1 MTDLR
6 HFISHAPRFGSYAN
20 PVRSKVEQSPYY
32 WWWYALTRNTTYC
45 ALCEGGGDL
54 SLLADSQTETEQ
66 KDDAQRA
73 STSGD
78 SFKAHSDM
86 LKVYDDFGDVRYEGD
101 RYRAFCDWWRNRVN
115 TNEQR
120 GAYLF
125 AEPLRG
131 TWTRV
136 LADEADLQSAWDDDA
151 QIVIAVPI
159 HQTRHHANKS
169 LTRIVRKH
177 IAEQKGRAISDPRS
191 SKARYHLNTAVQ
203 PRALK
208 LAFDI
213 WDLRN
218 DCAVDPIPQRI
229 PKTLPHNVRIARAV
243 GLKYKARSGEVA
255 TKADEHRNL
264 TTQVARYLRTARSMI
279 TAAGEGVFPTRQ

>member
-1 MTDLR
+1 
-6 HFISHAPRFGSYAN
+6 
-20 PVRSKVEQSPYY
+20 
-32 WWWYALTRNTTYC
+32 
-45 ALCEGGGDL
+45 
-54 SLLADSQTETEQ
+54 
-66 KDDAQRA
+66 
-73 STSGD
+73 
-78 SFKAHSDM
+78 M

>member
-45 ALCEGGGDL
+45 ALVEADVDL
-54 SLLADSQTETEQ
+54 SLLAESQTETEQ

-73 STSGD
+73 YTSGD
-78 SFKAHSDM
+78 SFKAYSDM
-86 LKVYDDFGDVRYEGD
+86 LKVYEDFEDVRYDGD
-101 RYRAFCDWWRNRVN
+101 RYQAFCAWWRNRVN

-131 TWTRV
+131 MWTRV
-136 LADEADLQSAWDDDA
+136 LTDEDEDDLRNAWEDDA
-151 QIVIAVPI
+151 QIVIALPV

-177 IAEQKGRAISDPRS
+177 IAEQKGRAVSDPRS

-208 LAFDI
+208 LAFDV

-218 DCAVDPIPQRI
+218 DCAVDSIPQRI

-243 GLKYKARSGEVA
+243 GSVSLKHCHTTFASHALSACTTHHAKVRQQARQTSIE
-255 TKADEHRNL
+255 
-264 TTQVARYLRTARSMI
+264 I
-279 TAAGEGVFPTRQ
+279 

>member
-1 MTDLR
+1 
-6 HFISHAPRFGSYAN
+6 
-20 PVRSKVEQSPYY
+20 
-32 WWWYALTRNTTYC
+32 
-45 ALCEGGGDL
+45 
-54 SLLADSQTETEQ
+54 
-66 KDDAQRA
+66 
-73 STSGD
+73 
-78 SFKAHSDM
+78 M
-86 LKVYDDFGDVRYEGD
+86 LKVYEDFGDVRYDGD

-136 LADEADLQSAWDDDA
+136 LSDEDDLQSAWEDEA
-151 QIVIAVPI
+151 QIVIALPVY
-159 HQTRHHANKS
+159 QTRHHAHKS

-177 IAEQKGRAISDPRS
+177 IAEQKGRAVSDPRS

-229 PKTLPHNVRIARAV
+229 PKTLPDNVRIARAV
-243 GLKYKARSGEVA
+243 GLKYNARDKDGA
-255 TKADEHRNL
+255 TKGDEHRNL
-264 TTQVARYLRTARSMI
+264 STQVARYLRTARSMI
-279 TAAGEGVFPTRQ
+279 ENAAVGTFP